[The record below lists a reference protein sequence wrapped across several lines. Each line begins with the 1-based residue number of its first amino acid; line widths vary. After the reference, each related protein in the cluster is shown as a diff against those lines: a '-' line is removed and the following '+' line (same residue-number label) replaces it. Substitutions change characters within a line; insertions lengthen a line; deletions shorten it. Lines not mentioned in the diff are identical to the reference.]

1 MSRGMLVI
9 ILHCSV
15 CHVLT
20 PETDKSAFAAF
31 CLPNFRILGRHAS
44 ATRTP
49 VGRLLALALA
59 GTPIGRLIPRQ
70 DIANR
75 FTKSAHPPL
84 IVPLAILAA
93 VHRIKVI
100 VGTATATSIALFP
113 FRWGSRLWRRRGG
126 QFGAVCGVG

>member
-1 MSRGMLVI
+1 MKQA
-9 ILHCSV
+9 
-15 CHVLT
+15 
-20 PETDKSAFAAF
+20 DKSAFAAS
-31 CLPNFRILGRHAS
+31 CLPNFRLLGRHAP

-49 VGRLLALALA
+49 VGRLLALAIA
-59 GTPIGRLIPRQ
+59 GTSIGRLLAGLVPRQ

-75 FTKSAHPPL
+75 FTKSAHPPS

-100 VGTATATSIALFP
+100 VDTAATTSIALFP

-126 QFGAVCGVG
+126 QIGAVCGLG